1 MRRVSWKRRAL
12 LAGGLLATGLAGV
25 VYSTTDG
32 FSAFGA
38 RNMGDRK
45 ERIRRSPNFNGKAF
59 QNLRDVPTMLPGTL
73 WKTLWSQVSGG
84 EERKPRKPFA
94 VAATDAAVFAE
105 ALAGGLRVTWLGH
118 STTLIEVDGYRVLT
132 DPVWSQR
139 ASPSSLA
146 GPARFHAPP
155 LPLENLPELDAITI
169 SHDHYDHLDMETIRA
184 LARTSARF
192 FVPLGVGAHLET
204 WGVSNER
211 ITELDWWEEATLED
225 GGLRLAAVP
234 AQHYSGRGLGGVNAT
249 LWASWV
255 LTGPRH
261 RVYAGCDSGLFP
273 GFAEIGTRY
282 GPFDLALLPI
292 GQYGPTWPDIHSLP
306 EEAVDANR
314 ALRGRLLLP
323 IHWGTFNLA
332 FHDWREPGER
342 LVARARDTGTPLLLP
357 RPGETLA
364 VPEESSPTSASRP
377 WWREPS

>member
-1 MRRVSWKRRAL
+1 ME
-12 LAGGLLATGLAGV
+12 T
-25 VYSTTDG
+25 
-32 FSAFGA
+32 
-38 RNMGDRK
+38 
-45 ERIRRSPNFNGKAF
+45 
-59 QNLRDVPTMLPGTL
+59 
-73 WKTLWSQVSGG
+73 
-84 EERKPRKPFA
+84 
-94 VAATDAAVFAE
+94 ATDAAVFAE
-105 ALAGGLRVTWLGH
+105 APSGGFRVTWLGH
-118 STTLIEVDGYRVLT
+118 STTLIEIDGYRVLT
-132 DPVWSQR
+132 DPVWSRR

-155 LPLENLPELDAITI
+155 LPLEDLPELDAITI
-169 SHDHYDHLDMETIRA
+169 SHDHYDHLDMPTIRA
-184 LARTSARF
+184 LARTGARF
-192 FVPLGVGAHLET
+192 FVPLGVGAHLEA
-204 WGVSNER
+204 WGVPDGR

-282 GPFDLALLPI
+282 GPFDLTLLPI

-306 EEAVDANR
+306 EEAVDAHR

-323 IHWGTFNLA
+323 VHWGTFNLA

-342 LVARARDTGTPLLLP
+342 LVARAGDTGTPLLLP

-364 VPEESSPTSASRP
+364 IPEDFDPASASRP
-377 WWREPS
+377 WWCEPA